1 MFADRFRVDPMRF
14 RLKDCDPADTAGLE
28 AETAKHDLQHD
39 LDEMFRLQDRFY
51 AWKEYALLLVI
62 QAPDAGGK
70 DGVVKHVMTGLNP
83 AGCQVHAFK
92 EPSSTEL
99 SHDFLWRCAAQLP
112 QRGHIGV
119 FNRSYYEEVLVVR
132 VHPEFL
138 ASQGVSPADITD
150 LFWERRFQDIVHFE
164 RYLTHNRT
172 RIVKFFLNISREEQQ
187 RRILA
192 RLDEPEKFWKFSPAD
207 YKERL
212 LWKEYQAAYD
222 AMLHA
227 TSSAEAPW
235 YVIPAD
241 HKWFTRLAVA
251 KIVVE
256 TLHNLNPRY
265 PVVTDE
271 RRKELRQF
279 RSLLEKEE

>member
-1 MFADRFRVDPMRF
+1 VRF
-14 RLKDCDPADTAGLE
+14 RLKDCDPADTADLE
-28 AETAKHDLQHD
+28 ADAAKHDLQHD
-39 LDEMFRLQDRFY
+39 LDEMFKLQDRFY

-92 EPSSTEL
+92 QPSSTEL
-99 SHDFLWRCAAQLP
+99 AHDFLWRCVAQLP
-112 QRGHIGV
+112 ERGNIGV

-132 VHPEFL
+132 VHPQLLE
-138 ASQGVSPADITD
+138 AEGVAPAEVGD
-150 LFWERRFQDIVHFE
+150 LFWERRYQDIVHFE
-164 RYLTHNRT
+164 RYLTHSRT
-172 RIVKFFLNISREEQQ
+172 RVVKFFLNVSREEQK

-207 YKERL
+207 YKERQ

-222 AMLHA
+222 AMLRA

-256 TLHNLNPRY
+256 TLRDLNPCY

-271 RRKELRQF
+271 RRDELTEF
-279 RSLLEKEE
+279 RDLLQKEE